1 MFLRQIGATALQ
13 GLQRSANS
21 GVSSSEA
28 RDMQQ
33 RETRNMLA
41 HLELSYRSKLLIVC
55 SERVKSIWSRRLHQL

>member
-21 GVSSSEA
+21 GVSSEA